1 MSDIATLVSVRTGH
15 VRAMGIPGSTDRL
28 TEPWTSAYLK
38 SEVTGR
44 VRVTRLGL
52 DGDEQADKEVHGGP
66 QMAVLAY
73 SAGHYPRWRH
83 ELELPEMGP
92 GGFGENLVIDGL
104 HESTVCI
111 GDVFSIGEARLQVS
125 QPRGPCVAIAKRWQ
139 RADLLERTVQTGRTG
154 WYLRVLDEGTVGAGD
169 TVTLLKRPRPEWD
182 VLRVFRLRLAPA
194 TDPAGVRALATLP
207 ELSPEW
213 RGKFER
219 RLAALSS

>member
-1 MSDIATLVSVRTGH
+1 MSDTATLVSVRTGH

-28 TEPWTSAYLK
+28 TAEWHSAYLK
-38 SEVTGR
+38 SEVAGR

-52 DGDEQADKEVHGGP
+52 EGDEQADKKVHGGP

-125 QPRGPCVAIAKRWQ
+125 QPRGPCFAIAKRWQ
-139 RADLLERTVQTGRTG
+139 RADLLDRAVQTGRTG
-154 WYLRVLDEGTVGAGD
+154 WYLRVLDEGSVGTGD
-169 TVTLLKRPRPEWD
+169 VVTLIERPRPEWD
-182 VLRVFRLRLAPA
+182 VLRVFRLRMAA
-194 TDPAGVRALATLP
+194 ASDPAAVRVLATLP
-207 ELSPEW
+207 ELSLAW
-213 RGKFER
+213 RER
-219 RLAALSS
+219 FARFAAGLVE